1 MPASKIK
8 YIDSE
13 GNVQTYIG
21 DPRHFKK
28 LKKSKKPKK
37 QSTKNKMYSNTYT
50 KK

>member
-21 DPRHFKK
+21 NPRYF
-28 LKKSKKPKK
+28 KKSKKKVEPKEIK
-37 QSTKNKMYSNTYT
+37 KPYTNKY
-50 KK
+50 KKKKT